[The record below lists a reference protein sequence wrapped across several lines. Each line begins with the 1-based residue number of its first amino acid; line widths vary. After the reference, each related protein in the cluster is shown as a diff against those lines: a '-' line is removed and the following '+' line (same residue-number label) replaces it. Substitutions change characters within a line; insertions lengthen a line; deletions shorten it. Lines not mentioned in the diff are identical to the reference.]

1 MLRRP
6 LLLTAWAAY
15 GLLITGCAAHTP
27 QSAPILTLPQAART
41 PCQLPM
47 MPDNPTIS
55 DLEVTHDARGLM
67 LAVCDGRRDLAVQ
80 AFDAQ
85 SRALAPP
92 SRPFWRF
99 W

>member
-1 MLRRP
+1 
-6 LLLTAWAAY
+6 
-15 GLLITGCAAHTP
+15 
-27 QSAPILTLPQAART
+27 
-41 PCQLPM
+41 LPM

>member
-6 LLLTAWAAY
+6 LTLSAWLAY
-15 GLLITGCAAHTP
+15 ALLITGCASHTP
-27 QSAPILTLPQAART
+27 QSVPLLSLPDIVRQ
-41 PCQLPM
+41 PCRLSMLPES
-47 MPDNPTIS
+47 PTEA
-55 DLEVTHDARGLM
+55 DLESGYADRGVEVAL
-67 LAVCDGRRDLAVQ
+67 CDGKRDLAVQ

-85 SRALAPP
+85 QKALTPP